1 MSQALVDMISDYAKQ
16 PGKIPSKY
24 FEKFMGM
31 VKDRI
36 NSKKMSDYKAQRS
49 IELLSH
55 PCTDDF
61 LANGFKS
68 LQTTPD
74 ALSGESLELYVNGI
88 LKGLAW
94 ALVDGFTD
102 TFHDNLKFNEKNE
115 VIGVDTDKTNCRN
128 MKCNAALGNKNVNCP
143 AVAGKRRNKKTKQK
157 YKKLKKTLR
166 QNKSK
171 QSAR

>member
-1 MSQALVDMISDYAKQ
+1 MSQVLVRMISDYAKQ

-31 VKDRI
+31 VKKYV
-36 NSKKMSDYKAQRS
+36 NSKKMSDYKVQRS
-49 IELLSH
+49 IELLGH

-74 ALSGESLELYVNGI
+74 GLSGESLELYVNGI
-88 LKGLAW
+88 LESLSQ

-115 VIGVDTDKTNCRN
+115 VISTNPATPCRN
-128 MKCNAALGNKNVNCP
+128 MKCNTALGNQNVNCP
-143 AVAGKRRNKKTKQK
+143 VVAGKRRNKKTKQK

-171 QSAR
+171 QSA